1 MQAQGENRTLSARER
16 EVLALAAQ
24 GKTAR
29 GIGAIL
35 GITKRTVDAHSRA
48 AARKLGATNKTQAVA
63 LAVGHGIVNV

>member
-1 MQAQGENRTLSARER
+1 MQAQGENRTLSAREQ

-29 GIGAIL
+29 EIGAIL
-35 GITKRTVDAHSRA
+35 GITKRTADAHSRS

-63 LAVGHGIVNV
+63 LAVGRGIVNV

>member
-35 GITKRTVDAHSRA
+35 GITKRTVDAHSRT